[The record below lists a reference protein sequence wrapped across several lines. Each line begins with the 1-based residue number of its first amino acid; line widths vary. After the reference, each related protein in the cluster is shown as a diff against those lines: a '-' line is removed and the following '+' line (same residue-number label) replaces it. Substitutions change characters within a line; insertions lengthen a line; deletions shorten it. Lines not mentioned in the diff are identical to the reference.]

1 MHAASWGLAAQQN
14 ARRGGDPH
22 HGAGLMG
29 KLGRTSAA
37 GADLAQERVQ
47 AQDAYPPA
55 SRTTAQ
61 MIATPSTVVAVV
73 QRLG

>member
-1 MHAASWGLAAQQN
+1 M
-14 ARRGGDPH
+14 R
-22 HGAGLMG
+22 
-29 KLGRTSAA
+29 KLGRAGAA

-47 AQDAYPPA
+47 AQDVYPPA

>member
-1 MHAASWGLAAQQN
+1 MDAPSRGLAAEQDS
-14 ARRGGDPH
+14 RRGGDPH
-22 HGAGLMG
+22 HGTGLMR
-29 KLGRTSAA
+29 KLGRAGAA